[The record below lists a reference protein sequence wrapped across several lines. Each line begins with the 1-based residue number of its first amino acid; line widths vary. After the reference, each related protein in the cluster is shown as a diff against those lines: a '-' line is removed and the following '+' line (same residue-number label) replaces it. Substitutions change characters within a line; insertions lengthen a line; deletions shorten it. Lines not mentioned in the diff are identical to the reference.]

1 MRRGSPVVSVDDNY
15 GRLGYPPDAAARDAR
30 YTRYVTA
37 TSVLRTHTSAMIPG
51 LLSMIASAGY
61 TDLLLACPGLVYRRD
76 RIERLSVGEPH
87 QLDLWRISNASL
99 DEGYLG
105 AMIAVVLAAAL
116 PAHDYRSRPTS
127 HPYTGRGSRSRSTMV
142 VVGSRSPNAALRPRL
157 CSVAL
162 GWPRSTADSRWASDS
177 IVC

>member
-1 MRRGSPVVSVDDNY
+1 
-15 GRLGYPPDAAARDAR
+15 
-30 YTRYVTA
+30 
-37 TSVLRTHTSAMIPG
+37 MIPG

-61 TDLLLACPGLVYRRD
+61 TDVLLACPGLVYRRD

-99 DEGYLG
+99 DEGDLG

-127 HPYTGRGSRSRSTMV
+127 HPYTRKGLEV
-142 VVGSRSPNAALRPRL
+142 
-157 CSVAL
+157 
-162 GWPRSTADSRWASDS
+162 
-177 IVC
+177 